1 MAETLA
7 RGPGSAYLGAMSWFP
22 RPASP
27 KALIADL
34 RLFASQRS
42 RYQWAGMAVAIIMP
56 VLLIAGFAHDASHG
70 IQPGP
75 QLIYAQSWPAT
86 RTDEQ
91 IKADQKIDQ
100 AKREAAQKER
110 QRQFQKLDQGLKK
123 VGL

>member
-1 MAETLA
+1 
-7 RGPGSAYLGAMSWFP
+7 MSWFP

-27 KALIADL
+27 KALVADL
-34 RLFASQRS
+34 KLFASQRS
-42 RYQWAGMAVAIIMP
+42 PYQWGGLAVALVMP

-75 QLIYAQSWPAT
+75 QLIYAQSWPSS

-110 QRQFQKLDQGLKK
+110 QRQFQKIDQRLKK

>member
-7 RGPGSAYLGAMSWFP
+7 REPGSAYLGTMSWFP

-27 KALIADL
+27 KALVADL

-42 RYQWAGMAVAIIMP
+42 RYQWAGLAVAIIMP

-75 QLIYAQSWPAT
+75 QLIYAQSWPSS
-86 RTDEQ
+86 RTDAE

-110 QRQFQKLDQGLKK
+110 QRQYQKLDQGLKK